1 MSIFA
6 ERIIPTF
13 YTQKKQYPTGIAF
26 LWRKG
31 WDTAAGGVLTALR
44 PKRPA
49 FWYPFRT
56 FLLRTII
63 YRFLYAKTLSG
74 FESHLFFMHKKSNTL
89 RYCFFG
95 GKDGIRTHGCFHITA
110 FPMLRL
116 QPLGHLSKA
125 EIILSYTTLFVKS
138 FLKPLNKY

>member
-13 YTQKKQYPTGIAF
+13 YIQKKQHPMGIAF

-56 FLLRTII
+56 FLLKTII

-74 FESHLFFMHKKSNTL
+74 FESHLFLCTKKAIP
-89 RYCFFG
+89 Y
-95 GKDGIRTHGCFHITA
+95 GIALLEERMGFEPTDA
-110 FPMLRL
+110 FTSQHFQCCAFNHSATSPKQVLFYHMQRFLSRL
-116 QPLGHLSKA
+116 
-125 EIILSYTTLFVKS
+125 F
-138 FLKPLNKY
+138 